1 MSATGLGAHSR
12 APWVLLLG
20 WSAVIG
26 CSEGT
31 GTAPSPPGAGSLGG
45 GGGSTPSSGG
55 TTGGSA
61 VVGGAGA
68 GTGGARGG
76 ASGNASGG
84 VAVGGSS
91 GGAAAGAQSSGGAA
105 GLAGNGGAGAG
116 RGGGA
121 GAGGGG
127 SGGASDAGR
136 SGGADGGRGGG
147 GAPGGAAGKGGA
159 AGGSGGGG
167 GAASLAGE
175 LDGFG
180 WTMECNQADTSP
192 DAQNRCYLLPP
203 NGKCGS
209 GYTSIDKTIQF
220 GGTPGTTY
228 QVALHLQG
236 SQEAGDY
243 SGGTAIAKQFLK
255 NATHNDGLHNF
266 LSMEVSAPK
275 ATYFPNAGAGG
286 GTVTHYD
293 YRVTIPIEG
302 GATIHLTAFDKDCL
316 QHRYCPDNTYKN
328 CGFVLEPFS
337 PASDP
342 IDGDFLFIT
351 VESVTAM

>member
-1 MSATGLGAHSR
+1 
-12 APWVLLLG
+12 
-20 WSAVIG
+20 
-26 CSEGT
+26 
-31 GTAPSPPGAGSLGG
+31 
-45 GGGSTPSSGG
+45 
-55 TTGGSA
+55 
-61 VVGGAGA
+61 
-68 GTGGARGG
+68 
-76 ASGNASGG
+76 
-84 VAVGGSS
+84 VGGSS
-91 GGAAAGAQSSGGAA
+91 GGTAAGAQSSGGAA

-116 RGGGA
+116 RGGG
-121 GAGGGG
+121 
-127 SGGASDAGR
+127 GGASDAGR
-136 SGGADGGRGGG
+136 SGGSDGGRGGADGGSGG

-180 WTMECNQADTSP
+180 WTMECNKADTSP

-203 NGKCGS
+203 NGQCGT

-243 SGGTAIAKQFLK
+243 SGGTAITKQFLK

-286 GTVTHYD
+286 GTVTQYD

-342 IDGDFLFIT
+342 IDGDFLFVT

>member
-1 MSATGLGAHSR
+1 MGA
-12 APWVLLLG
+12 
-20 WSAVIG
+20 
-26 CSEGT
+26 
-31 GTAPSPPGAGSLGG
+31 
-45 GGGSTPSSGG
+45 
-55 TTGGSA
+55 
-61 VVGGAGA
+61 
-68 GTGGARGG
+68 
-76 ASGNASGG
+76 
-84 VAVGGSS
+84 
-91 GGAAAGAQSSGGAA
+91 
-105 GLAGNGGAGAG
+105 
-116 RGGGA
+116 GA
-121 GAGGGG
+121 GAGGGA
-127 SGGASDAGR
+127 SGGGG

-175 LDGFG
+175 LDGFS

-243 SGGTAIAKQFLK
+243 SGGTAISKQFLK

-286 GTVTHYD
+286 GTVTQYD

-342 IDGDFLFIT
+342 IDGNFLFVT
-351 VESVTAM
+351 VESVTPM